1 MLSLLEE
8 YVDEVNEYVPYLI
21 SHQHFLD
28 NLDEE
33 EEDEDTESIH
43 KTKHRLSLPPK
54 LNNLFIQSHC
64 ISPLLVCY
72 QSQFWCVMCL
82 CCNSNRDCFINCHTK
97 NNNNKE

>member
-33 EEDEDTESIH
+33 EEEDTESIH

-54 LNNLFIQSHC
+54 LNNLFILGHC
-64 ISPLLVCY
+64 ISPLLICY
-72 QSQFWCVMCL
+72 QSQFWCVMC
-82 CCNSNRDCFINCHTK
+82 
-97 NNNNKE
+97 NNTALL